1 MVIVSRLSK
10 VQNKLPKKNKKPKE
24 IRLLSTRDIYNL
36 HYVSVSTSQQ
46 ANAIFKSNNLL
57 LKIVLLTTESFARNS
72 LPYFFY
78 FINLCQQKFP
88 FL

>member
-10 VQNKLPKKNKKPKE
+10 VRNKLPKKTPKG
-24 IRLLSTRDIYNL
+24 IRLLSTRDIYNVN
-36 HYVSVSTSQQ
+36 YVSVSTSQQ

>member
-10 VQNKLPKKNKKPKE
+10 VQNKLSKKNPKG
-24 IRLLSTRDIYNL
+24 IRLLSTRDIYNVN
-36 HYVSVSTSQQ
+36 YVSVSTSQQ
-46 ANAIFKSNNLL
+46 ANAMFKSNNLL

>member
-10 VQNKLPKKNKKPKE
+10 VQNKLPKKTPKG
-24 IRLLSTRDIYNL
+24 IRLLSTRDIYNVN
-36 HYVSVSTSQQ
+36 YVSVSTSQQ

>member
-10 VQNKLPKKNKKPKE
+10 VQNKLPKKNPKG
-24 IRLLSTRDIYNL
+24 IRLLSTRDIYNVN
-36 HYVSVSTSQQ
+36 YVSVSTSQQ

>member
-10 VQNKLPKKNKKPKE
+10 VQNKLPKKTPKG
-24 IRLLSTRDIYNL
+24 IRLLSTRDIYNVN
-36 HYVSVSTSQQ
+36 YVSVITSQQ